1 MQKTITAYFS
11 FFFRPSILLWILFNT
26 ASCASF
32 FQEKSPWEGT
42 YFYDTQW
49 GKSFVD
55 PEDDFG
61 GTERTMIIIEQ
72 KDSLLWVSIDA
83 DRDPPGR
90 FLLIDT
96 PVQTVTDSLLTF
108 VFEDNWGTP
117 GRGKFYKN
125 NNGTAQLE
133 LEISEGE
140 AYSPV
145 SYLYGSR
152 SLLWHGVLAADKH
165 NERAESFYR
174 EGRLDDAINL
184 TKMLL
189 VCYPYQR
196 YALVNMGLY
205 YFKKGDW
212 DTAEKWCRK
221 LLTSTSENGY
231 RAQAYYN
238 LSLIYEKK
246 KQPEIAQRYLF
257 ISYYLRPHPIVEK
270 ALLKKDATLTLPHKI
285 PSAHP
290 YESLETHPLQQK
302 LYTPAF
308 AELSAEVVIRS
319 LFPAVEPELLKERLF
334 VHQHYELISE
344 VNYIF
349 WKADPTIV

>member
-11 FFFRPSILLWILFNT
+11 LFFRQSILLWILFTT

-61 GTERTMIIIEQ
+61 CTERTMVIIEQ

-96 PVQTVTDSLLTF
+96 PVHTLTDSLLTF

-140 AYSPV
+140 AYAPV

-152 SLLWHGVLAADKH
+152 SLLWHGVLAAEKH

-174 EGRLDDAINL
+174 
-184 TKMLL
+184 
-189 VCYPYQR
+189 
-196 YALVNMGLY
+196 
-205 YFKKGDW
+205 
-212 DTAEKWCRK
+212 
-221 LLTSTSENGY
+221 
-231 RAQAYYN
+231 
-238 LSLIYEKK
+238 
-246 KQPEIAQRYLF
+246 
-257 ISYYLRPHPIVEK
+257 
-270 ALLKKDATLTLPHKI
+270 
-285 PSAHP
+285 
-290 YESLETHPLQQK
+290 
-302 LYTPAF
+302 
-308 AELSAEVVIRS
+308 
-319 LFPAVEPELLKERLF
+319 
-334 VHQHYELISE
+334 
-344 VNYIF
+344 
-349 WKADPTIV
+349 